1 MKRSILFFVF
11 LIVTTTSVLAD
22 SSSAPAD
29 ALAAAGDVQYD
40 IRVDGITC
48 PFCVATSERA
58 LKKIEGVHAV
68 GSNLETGKIF
78 VCADS
83 RVEFTDAQ
91 LQRLFLD
98 KGFTYRSFEQAP
110 GCSLVDREHDVD
122 AMRDIPEDHANHPAR
137 KS

>member
-1 MKRSILFFVF
+1 MQRTISSLVF
-11 LIVTTTSVLAD
+11 LMMIGASVLAE
-22 SSSAPAD
+22 
-29 ALAAAGDVQYD
+29 DVQYD

-68 GSNLETGKIF
+68 GSNLETGTIF

-83 RVEFTDAQ
+83 RIEFTDAQ

-98 KGFTYRSFEQAP
+98 KGFTYRSFERTL
-110 GCSLVDREHDVD
+110 GCSLGDHGHDVD
-122 AMRDIPEDHANHPAR
+122 AMLDIPNDHAHHSA
-137 KS
+137 KQS

>member
-1 MKRSILFFVF
+1 MKRTILFLVAFA
-11 LIVTTTSVLAD
+11 VTSTAVVAD
-22 SSSAPAD
+22 E
-29 ALAAAGDVQYD
+29 VQYD

-68 GSNLETGKIF
+68 GSDLETGTIF

-83 RVEFTDAQ
+83 RVALTDAQ
-91 LQRLFLD
+91 LKQLFRD
-98 KGFTYRSFEQAP
+98 KGFTYRSFEKTSR
-110 GCSLVDREHDVD
+110 CSIAGHEHDD
-122 AMRDIPEDHANHPAR
+122 EELPDIPEDHADHPGT

>member
-1 MKRSILFFVF
+1 MKRTILSLV
-11 LIVTTTSVLAD
+11 LLMVTGAS
-22 SSSAPAD
+22 
-29 ALAAAGDVQYD
+29 ALAEDVQYD

-58 LKKIEGVHAV
+58 LKKIDGVHAV
-68 GSNLETGKIF
+68 GSNLETGTIF

-98 KGFTYRSFEQAP
+98 KGFTYRSFEQGL
-110 GCSLVDREHDVD
+110 GCSLGDHEHDVD
-122 AMRDIPEDHANHPAR
+122 SMRDVPEEHAHHPV
-137 KS
+137 KKT